1 MESTL
6 YRIYACG
13 KVVHE
18 DDFQDEDSTIP
29 YTDDYSTHE
38 ILDVLV
44 EHIEEC
50 MITNYKALTGQALVE
65 DILRRAKDT
74 NFGCDEPE
82 QSTEVNKTHAVTTN
96 ESMAMTLVGA
106 FHAKYSLISILQATL
121 DVLTETQRAA
131 GILPKA
137 K

>member
-82 QSTEVNKTHAVTTN
+82 RSTEMNKSPGMRSRERN
-96 ESMAMTLVGA
+96 
-106 FHAKYSLISILQATL
+106 
-121 DVLTETQRAA
+121 
-131 GILPKA
+131 
-137 K
+137 